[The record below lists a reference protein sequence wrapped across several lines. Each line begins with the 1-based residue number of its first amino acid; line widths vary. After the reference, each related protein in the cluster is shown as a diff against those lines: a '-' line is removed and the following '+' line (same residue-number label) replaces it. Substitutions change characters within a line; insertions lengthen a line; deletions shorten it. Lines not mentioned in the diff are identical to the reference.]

1 MGLGGAGFPTHVKLT
16 PKDENAIDYVIVNVA
31 ECEPYLTSD
40 YRMMM
45 EEPERL
51 VGGLKVMLALF
62 DNAKGVIG
70 VETVS
75 YTHLDVYKRQSTTC
89 AWWST
94 SPKSLTT
101 PAWAWRI

>member
-1 MGLGGAGFPTHVKLT
+1 MYKRQG
-16 PKDENAIDYVIVNVA
+16 A

-70 VETVS
+70 VENNKPEAIAKLTELVKDEPRIEV
-75 YTHLDVYKRQSTTC
+75 L
-89 AWWST
+89 
-94 SPKSLTT
+94 SL
-101 PAWAWRI
+101 IHI